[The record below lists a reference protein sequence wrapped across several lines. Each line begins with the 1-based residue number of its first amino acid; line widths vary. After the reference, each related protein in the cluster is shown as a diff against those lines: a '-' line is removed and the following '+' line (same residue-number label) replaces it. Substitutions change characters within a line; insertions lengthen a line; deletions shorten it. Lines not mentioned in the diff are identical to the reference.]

1 MLAINLPSLRMAIN
15 KKGKYTVKTEDRN
28 AQVLIFDA
36 HELAQQIRMEESI
49 NREILKSYK
58 HKLPR
63 LNDTMPHFSELYQ
76 KVLKDHK
83 II

>member
-63 LNDTMPHFSELYQ
+63 LNDTMPHFSELY
-76 KVLKDHK
+76 
-83 II
+83 